1 MDINQTRAS
10 DHSNSNNR
18 LAILSHRHVTI
29 TDTDPGQ
36 QSSFR
41 HRVTILEL
49 IRFRHH
55 RPFALECIKTNPI
68 LHRTVSH
75 FSVKSSL
82 LRCSFVCSGM
92 IHCTEITHTH
102 ASYSFEESK
111 SRNVS
116 VIIQQCVCSYTYF
129 FFLFALSHSRGWRAV
144 CFLLLRV
151 VRRYF
156 WRHVIPGFVL
166 VTSRLNVTCD
176 VRAVA
181 TARNTRRLSDCHGN

>member
-10 DHSNSNNR
+10 DHSNSNNS

-82 LRCSFVCSGM
+82 LRRSFVCSGM
-92 IHCTEITHTH
+92 IHRTEITHTH
-102 ASYSFEESK
+102 TPRIRSK
-111 SRNVS
+111 SRSHVTWVWLFNNVFVVS
-116 VIIQQCVCSYTYF
+116 YF
-129 FFLFALSHSRGWRAV
+129 FFSFCSISLQRMTRCLFFTSAGCAPLFLATCHSRF
-144 CFLLLRV
+144 CS
-151 VRRYF
+151 RY
-156 WRHVIPGFVL
+156 I
-166 VTSRLNVTCD
+166 
-176 VRAVA
+176 AIE
-181 TARNTRRLSDCHGN
+181 RNMWCKSCGYSA